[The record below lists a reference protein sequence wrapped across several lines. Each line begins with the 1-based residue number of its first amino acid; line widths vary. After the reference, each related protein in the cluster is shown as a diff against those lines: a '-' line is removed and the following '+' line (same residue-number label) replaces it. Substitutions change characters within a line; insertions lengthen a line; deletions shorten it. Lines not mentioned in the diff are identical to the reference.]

1 MLGGLVGAGPLFFV
15 GAVGVY
21 GVVLPC
27 FYGLF
32 GVMMGRKKAPGSLR
46 GRGEVNDG

>member
-1 MLGGLVGAGPLFFV
+1 MRGPLFLWV
-15 GAVGVY
+15 WLVAHD
-21 GVVLPC
+21 VVLPC

>member
-1 MLGGLVGAGPLFFV
+1 MLGGLVGAGPPFFV
-15 GAVGVY
+15 GVVGAHD
-21 GVVLPC
+21 VVLPC

-32 GVMMGRKKAPGSLR
+32 RVMMGRKKVPGSLR

>member
-1 MLGGLVGAGPLFFV
+1 M
-15 GAVGVY
+15 GAVGSS

-32 GVMMGRKKAPGSLR
+32 GVMMGRKIVPGSLR